1 MENENI
7 ENNIMENTESPVED
21 PENAP
26 VLPEDVLPGEE
37 IVEEIEEPIE
47 DVLEN
52 EIIEDISQ
60 STVTI
65 VGSGGETYV
74 ETDNGNDDFFDS
86 VSDNEISY
94 EDIMDTSTEHTYVT
108 NVYEIV
114 EEEET
119 PLWDSDISELG
130 RTDTLLLLIFLLLL
144 VQFIHNIFKGSH
156 WFKG

>member
-7 ENNIMENTESPVED
+7 ENNLLENTQSPVED
-21 PENAP
+21 PENYP
-26 VLPEDVLPGEE
+26 VLPEDVLPSEE
-37 IVEEIEEPIE
+37 IVQEMEETVE
-47 DVLEN
+47 DVHED
-52 EIIEDISQ
+52 EISNDISQ
-60 STVTI
+60 STTTI
-65 VGSGGETYV
+65 VGSDGEIFV
-74 ETDNGNDDFFDS
+74 EMNDGSEEFYDTNTEFDY
-86 VSDNEISY
+86 DE
-94 EDIMDTSTEHTYVT
+94 IMDTYNYVT

-114 EEEET
+114 EEEEM

>member
-7 ENNIMENTESPVED
+7 ENSLLENTQSPLEGT
-21 PENAP
+21 ENNS
-26 VLPEDVLPGEE
+26 VLPKDVLPGEE
-37 IVEEIEEPIE
+37 IVEETEETIE
-47 DVLEN
+47 DVHEDETSN
-52 EIIEDISQ
+52 DISQ
-60 STVTI
+60 STTTI
-65 VGSGGETYV
+65 VGSDGETFV
-74 ETDNGNDDFFDS
+74 EMNDGSEEFYDSDTEFDY
-86 VSDNEISY
+86 DE
-94 EDIMDTSTEHTYVT
+94 IMDTYNYVT

-114 EEEET
+114 EEEEA

>member
-7 ENNIMENTESPVED
+7 ENNLLENSQSPLED
-21 PENAP
+21 PENNSF
-26 VLPEDVLPGEE
+26 LTTDVLPSEE
-37 IVEEIEEPIE
+37 IVEEIEEPVE

-52 EIIEDISQ
+52 EIIDDIPQ

-74 ETDNGNDDFFDS
+74 ETDNGYDDIFNS

>member
-7 ENNIMENTESPVED
+7 EELIPEVQDNPVENTENIEILQ
-21 PENAP
+21 EN
-26 VLPEDVLPGEE
+26 VLSDSENL
-37 IVEEIEEPIE
+37 EEIEEPLT

-52 EIIEDISQ
+52 EIIGNIPEP
-60 STVTI
+60 TLTI
-65 VGSGGETYV
+65 VGSNGEIYV
-74 ETDNGNDDFFDS
+74 EMENGYDDAFES
-86 VSDNEISY
+86 VSDNDISY
-94 EDIMDTSTEHTYVT
+94 DEIMDTSTVHNYVT

-114 EEEET
+114 EEEEK

>member
-7 ENNIMENTESPVED
+7 ENNLLENTQSTVED
-21 PENAP
+21 PENNP
-26 VLPEDVLPGEE
+26 VLTPDVLPSEE
-37 IVEEIEEPIE
+37 IVEEMEETIE
-47 DVLEN
+47 DVHEDETSN
-52 EIIEDISQ
+52 DISQ
-60 STVTI
+60 STTTI
-65 VGSGGETYV
+65 VGSDGETFV
-74 ETDNGNDDFFDS
+74 EMNDGSEEFYDSDTEFDY
-86 VSDNEISY
+86 DE
-94 EDIMDTSTEHTYVT
+94 IMDTYNYVT

-114 EEEET
+114 EEEEEA